1 MDERVIGIH
10 ANMVTMDHIS
20 IVEVDSAEEEEA
32 EEDSVDVAED
42 TH

>member
-20 IVEVDSAEEEEA
+20 IVEVDSAEEEE
-32 EEDSVDVAED
+32 EEDSEEDVAED

>member
-20 IVEVDSAEEEEA
+20 IVEVDSAEEEE
-32 EEDSVDVAED
+32 EDSVDVAED